1 LKPKG
6 IQIDINRLKKS
17 QLYSEELGINL
28 WENDDREIFKWFLA
42 SLLFGVRI
50 SETIAKKTYKTFER
64 YHLLEPKTILESGWD
79 YLVSPIMR
87 EGGYVRYDG
96 KTSTKVLRN
105 CHAILVNYHGSL
117 KNLHEEAQN
126 SRDLESKLTGLYG
139 IGPVTANIFLRELRT
154 VWEKCDPDPLPVV
167 KEMAERFKIDLGQYD
182 RKSEDFIRIEAG
194 LIRLK
199 KQKKQSPCNPLIQTL
214 NGLRQVC
221 TIWFEKKTTKVC

>member
-1 LKPKG
+1 MKPKG

-42 SLLFGVRI
+42 SLLFGARI

-96 KTSTKVLRN
+96 KTSTKVLRS

-199 KQKKQSPCNPLIQTL
+199 KQKN
-214 NGLRQVC
+214 
-221 TIWFEKKTTKVC
+221 KVPVIP